1 MWGCISCTLGAG
13 VLSPAPFLILLLGG
27 DPRNRQG
34 RGSERPQSGRHWG
47 SAACAPLL
55 PRPYLMLCFSSGL
68 LCAAS
73 PPWSGCA
80 HSPTTFS
87 DLLLPPP
94 PSGCAHNPTG
104 IDPTPDQ
111 WSQIA
116 DLCIKKKH
124 VPFFDV
130 AYQVGGGGVGFVG
143 QKAVSLRR
151 HAW

>member
-1 MWGCISCTLGAG
+1 MAMRTAVAVLGTGLATGLVAACGSAPVPTADLAKIAG
-13 VLSPAPFLILLLGG
+13 VKASFG
-27 DPRNRQG
+27 
-34 RGSERPQSGRHWG
+34 PQ
-47 SAACAPLL
+47 
-55 PRPYLMLCFSSGL
+55 FKV
-68 LCAAS
+68 
-73 PPWSGCA
+73 
-80 HSPTTFS
+80 TEV
-87 DLLLPPP
+87 D
-94 PSGCAHNPTG
+94 PTG

-143 QKAVSLRR
+143 RKAVSLRR